1 MAKEE
6 CMGCRIRGV
15 GVVGGGGSGVKLH
28 IDWSLESAGA
38 TPSSGS
44 LWISGRQVVGT
55 CVADQRQRF
64 ARPFVRGVIN
74 LPVCGVTFRER
85 SPHPPMTTHPPP
97 DVRKEEKKH
106 LLLSP
111 IDALPAATYLITSS
125 GSTGG
130 NGS

>member
-1 MAKEE
+1 MH
-6 CMGCRIRGV
+6 GV
-15 GVVGGGGSGVKLH
+15 QNLGGWGWWVVGGVGGEATR

-64 ARPFVRGVIN
+64 ARPFVRRVIN

-85 SPHPPMTTHPPP
+85 SPHPPT
-97 DVRKEEKKH
+97 
-106 LLLSP
+106 
-111 IDALPAATYLITSS
+111 
-125 GSTGG
+125 
-130 NGS
+130 